1 MSELVGQTLGH
12 YRIGGKIGAGGMGE
26 VYRARD
32 ERLDRDVAIKML
44 HEELAKDSARLARFE
59 REARA
64 VAKLEHPN
72 ILAIYDFGTEGGIT
86 YAVTELLEGETLRQ
100 RIPPGGIGWQRA
112 IEIGAA
118 VAEGLAAAHV
128 KGVVHRDLKPEN
140 LFITMDGR
148 VKILDFGLAAIRDQ
162 VSSEAETGTL
172 TPAGTTPGSVMGTV
186 GYMAPEQVKG
196 QAADA
201 RSDIFALGCVL
212 YETLSGQR
220 AFARDSAIET
230 MAAILK
236 EESPPLSGSGVAVPV
251 ELERTIRRCLEKRP
265 EARFQSASDLAY
277 SLRSL
282 STDAEV
288 RLVTPTAV
296 KPLKPRRFKLWMVA
310 ALAVLVAAVVAGRL
324 WLLPSKTGLPP
335 PTSTLL
341 TTDPVDES
349 DPALSPDGSM
359 VAFTRGPERGRF
371 ALYVKLVGGGEPMLL
386 DRGSWDYY
394 SPCWSPDGL
403 RVAFRR
409 CDEGDDGEVSCR
421 VSVVSAL
428 GGAQRQITTLRRGHR
443 GGLSWSPDGK
453 LLALVERE
461 SADEP
466 PGIFLLSLDTGERR
480 RLVTPEAGSK
490 GDHTPRFSPD
500 GRRVAFARVVPTDI
514 FIASV
519 DGGEPRRVTHWNNHI
534 GGLDWTADGR
544 RIVFSSPRPG
554 RSSSWNLWQVSAS
567 GGEPEPLLFADN
579 AQEPT
584 ISRQGGRLAFARGKG
599 GDWNLWRVG
608 GPAAPEADRAP
619 KRFTSAAGWENRP
632 HYSPDGRTIVFA
644 SNRTGFVEL
653 WLCDEDG
660 SNPRQ
665 LTFFEDASVPQGP
678 RWSPD
683 GREIAFYKSDIDDI
697 YVMNAAGGIPRRI
710 TTASSREF
718 PTCWSTDGGWI
729 YFSSDRNGRWEIFKM
744 PATGGDAEQVT
755 TGGGAFAT
763 VSHNGEFLYFT
774 KHHLGEGGPQ
784 GIWRMPTQGGEEVQV
799 HDRGVGELWELLEDG
814 ICYLYGDTI
823 EFFEVATGEVRTIA
837 PAPDPVYIGFAV
849 SPDRRWVLYQRSE
862 TQRDIVLVENF
873 R

>member
-12 YRIGGKIGAGGMGE
+12 YRMVEKIGAGGMGE
-26 VYRARD
+26 VYRAHD
-32 ERLDRDVAIKML
+32 ERLNRDVAIKML

-100 RIPPGGIGWQRA
+100 RIPSGGIGWQRA

-140 LFITMDGR
+140 LFITRDGR

-288 RLVTPTAV
+288 PLVTPTAV
-296 KPLKPRRFKLWMVA
+296 KPRKPRRFNLWMVA
-310 ALAVLVAAVVAGRL
+310 APAVLVAAVVAGRL

-359 VAFTRGPERGRF
+359 VAFTRGPEMGRF
-371 ALYVKLVGGGEPMLL
+371 ALYVKLVGGGEPLLL

-403 RVAFRR
+403 QVAFRR
-409 CDEGDDGEVSCR
+409 CDENRAKNRKSCQVSQPHNISSSFVGR
-421 VSVVSAL
+421 SPRSAL
-428 GGAQRQITTLRRGHR
+428 SSFFSRRAK
-443 GGLSWSPDGK
+443 P
-453 LLALVERE
+453 E
-461 SADEP
+461 SLD
-466 PGIFLLSLDTGERR
+466 LLSAAVVTH
-480 RLVTPEAGSK
+480 RLTL
-490 GDHTPRFSPD
+490 PRF
-500 GRRVAFARVVPTDI
+500 
-514 FIASV
+514 
-519 DGGEPRRVTHWNNHI
+519 
-534 GGLDWTADGR
+534 
-544 RIVFSSPRPG
+544 FSSLPAISSASSTGTAPRSRRCW
-554 RSSSWNLWQVSAS
+554 RSSPSTSSRARKGFPSAS
-567 GGEPEPLLFADN
+567 
-579 AQEPT
+579 
-584 ISRQGGRLAFARGKG
+584 S
-599 GDWNLWRVG
+599 
-608 GPAAPEADRAP
+608 
-619 KRFTSAAGWENRP
+619 
-632 HYSPDGRTIVFA
+632 SP
-644 SNRTGFVEL
+644 
-653 WLCDEDG
+653 
-660 SNPRQ
+660 
-665 LTFFEDASVPQGP
+665 
-678 RWSPD
+678 
-683 GREIAFYKSDIDDI
+683 
-697 YVMNAAGGIPRRI
+697 
-710 TTASSREF
+710 
-718 PTCWSTDGGWI
+718 
-729 YFSSDRNGRWEIFKM
+729 
-744 PATGGDAEQVT
+744 
-755 TGGGAFAT
+755 
-763 VSHNGEFLYFT
+763 
-774 KHHLGEGGPQ
+774 
-784 GIWRMPTQGGEEVQV
+784 
-799 HDRGVGELWELLEDG
+799 
-814 ICYLYGDTI
+814 
-823 EFFEVATGEVRTIA
+823 
-837 PAPDPVYIGFAV
+837 
-849 SPDRRWVLYQRSE
+849 
-862 TQRDIVLVENF
+862 
-873 R
+873 